1 MRRIV
6 WLVVIVSAVFIA
18 SKFLLEDLLGV
29 DLSTVVE
36 SRLDRAGTLA
46 AAAIVGVLAID
57 LFLPVPSSVVMILSG
72 VAFGVPLGAAL
83 AFVGSLAGN
92 LVGFEI
98 ARRYGHA
105 AIAKFVPEAELQRLR
120 ALFERNGA
128 IVVVI
133 TRPVPVV
140 METTSLVAG
149 LSEMRRSTFLLAS
162 AIGTV
167 PVAILYAYAGAVS
180 REAGNA
186 VPAVVILLAVA
197 GGGWLLWKN
206 ARR

>member
-6 WLVVIVSAVFIA
+6 WLVVVVSALFIA
-18 SKFLLEDLLGV
+18 SKFLIEDLLGFN
-29 DLSTVVE
+29 LGAVVE
-36 SRLDRAGTLA
+36 ARLDRAGPLA

-83 AFVGSLAGN
+83 AFAGSLVGN

-98 ARRYGHA
+98 TRRYGHA
-105 AIAKFVPEAELQRLR
+105 VAARFVSEEELQRLR

-149 LSEMRRSTFLLAS
+149 LSNMRRSTFVLAS

-180 REAGNA
+180 RAAGNA
-186 VPAVVILLAVA
+186 VPAVVILLAV
-197 GGGWLLWKN
+197 GGGAWLLWK
-206 ARR
+206 RR